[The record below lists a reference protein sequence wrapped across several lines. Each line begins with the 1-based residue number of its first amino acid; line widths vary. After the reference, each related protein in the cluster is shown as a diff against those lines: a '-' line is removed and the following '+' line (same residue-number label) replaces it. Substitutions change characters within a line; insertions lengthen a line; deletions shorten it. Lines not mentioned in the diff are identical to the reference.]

1 MIESLLRSES
11 LELAM
16 TAERPSGVLIVD
28 KPANI
33 TSATVVNRIKRFSE
47 VKKVGH
53 TGTLDPFATGVM
65 VCPVNQ
71 ATRLSRFFL
80 HGWKTYDALM
90 RLGTETDTQD
100 ATGTVTQSREVPE
113 LDGRMI
119 HAAVNRFLGE
129 ISQLP
134 PAYSALKHKGR
145 PLYEYARNGAPV
157 QKPARTVT
165 IDRISIESID
175 LPEIRFT
182 VCCSSGTYI
191 RTLCADIGTALNCGA
206 HLKQLRRIESSG
218 FGIDEAKPL
227 TKLEDLA
234 ARGRLS
240 EKIVPMAP
248 ALRGMSAYTADKALT
263 ERIKYGK
270 IIYQHDV
277 DDIPESDYIKIID
290 TQENLLAIISPTQY
304 GERFDYCCVFHHA

>member
-1 MIESLLRSES
+1 MT
-11 LELAM
+11 M
-16 TAERPSGVLIVD
+16 TAEQPSGILIVD
-28 KPANI
+28 KPADI

-80 HGWKTYDALM
+80 HGWKTYDAVM
-90 RLGTETDTQD
+90 VLGTETDTQD
-100 ATGTVTQSREVPE
+100 VTGTVIQTHKVPE
-113 LDGRMI
+113 LDTQMI
-119 HAAVNRFLGE
+119 RAAVNRFQGE
-129 ISQLP
+129 ISQVP

-145 PLYEYARNGAPV
+145 PLYEYARNGTPV
-157 QKPARTVT
+157 HKPARTVT

-182 VCCSSGTYI
+182 AWCSSGTYI
-191 RTLCADIGTALNCGA
+191 RTLCADIGTALGCGA

-218 FGIDEAKPL
+218 FRIDEAEPL
-227 TKLEDLA
+227 THLEDLA
-234 ARGRLS
+234 AKGRLS
-240 EKIVPMAP
+240 EKIVPMAH
-248 ALRGMSAYTADKALT
+248 ALRGMIAYTANKALT

-277 DDIPESDYIKIID
+277 DGIPESDYIKIID
-290 TQENLLAIISPTQY
+290 AQENLLAVIAPDPN
-304 GERFDYCCVFHHA
+304 GDRFDYCCVFHHA